1 LETKIADIRAA
12 LSTDDVERI
21 KSARESLEQAF
32 HKISEAIYS
41 QAGAS
46 PNPGADFGG
55 TTQETPP
62 DQGGSNDDTI
72 EGEYK
77 EM

>member
-1 LETKIADIRAA
+1 MESKIADVNAA
-12 LSTDDVERI
+12 LSTEDVERI
-21 KSARESLEQAF
+21 KSARESLEQSF
-32 HKISEAIYS
+32 HKISEMIYS

-46 PNPGADFGG
+46 SGPGADFGG
-55 TTQETPP
+55 STQETPT
-62 DQGGSNDDTI
+62 DQGSPNDDTI